1 MNDLNREL
9 IEKVFGGWPEVPEVY
24 KEAVQYYNP
33 MTTDHDVIPYVWMA
47 LYTQD
52 EARMLHALPANA
64 DEVAEKTGFDK
75 AYVAE
80 SLKKLAD
87 DGRLMYTPNGFAR
100 LPPNM
105 TITLDYLYFAHE
117 GKSPEYNEEDLNIL
131 HLTKSAQKT
140 RRGLPE
146 EQKIKLPMRIIPKYE
161 SIKSIPGVMP
171 CENIK
176 EILCGDASKGMLA
189 SERCTCHVMSSIWEK
204 GAYPAAGDDDPVYPQ
219 EGCSCKDGHCY
230 QLGQNGLYCNKFLN
244 AYAPSVE
251 EAAKKVEEV
260 EKSTAVY
267 VGNNSRLSTNICCC
281 HFDYCFPYD
290 MEAWEYVPSRFRPKK
305 RDSKCIGCG
314 VCAEV
319 CQFGAI
325 NEDGYVIDPE
335 KCKGCGNCVVKCS
348 GKALKMEIV
357 HPADWIP
364 ATGEDMKA
372 TDKS

>member
-1 MNDLNREL
+1 M
-9 IEKVFGGWPEVPEVY
+9 EKKLKVG
-24 KEAVQYYNP
+24 
-33 MTTDHDVIPYVWMA
+33 VIGCGCIA
-47 LYTQD
+47 NGK
-52 EARMLHALPANA
+52 HLPA
-64 DEVAEKTGFDK
+64 
-75 AYVAE
+75 
-80 SLKKLAD
+80 L
-87 DGRLMYTPNGFAR
+87 
-100 LPPNM
+100 
-105 TITLDYLYFAHE
+105 
-117 GKSPEYNEEDLNIL
+117 
-131 HLTKSAQKT
+131 
-140 RRGLPE
+140 
-146 EQKIKLPMRIIPKYE
+146 
-161 SIKSIPGVMP
+161 
-171 CENIK
+171 
-176 EILCGDASKGMLA
+176 
-189 SERCTCHVMSSIWEK
+189 
-204 GAYPAAGDDDPVYPQ
+204 
-219 EGCSCKDGHCY
+219 
-230 QLGQNGLYCNKFLN
+230 
-244 AYAPSVE
+244 
-251 EAAKKVEEV
+251 KKVEEV